1 MKIGFFLKFL
11 ALTVTCFETS
21 GDGTTDP
28 DAVVNNVINVNN
40 VVNIVIDTETSSVA
54 SVVVNS
60 GVCAGKCDS
69 LPNTEC
75 VIVQSNSNGY
85 ACPCIAG
92 FELNNAGQCT
102 VSGNT
107 VAATTSTT
115 VTTSTTATTSETTNP
130 KIQTGVTLSTGE
142 NILEN
147 STPNSGTILA
157 SLAGV
162 LLGALFL

>member
-1 MKIGFFLKFL
+1 MKIGFFLTFL

-115 VTTSTTATTSETTNP
+115 ATTSETTNP
-130 KIQTGVTLSTGE
+130 KTIDQTGVTLSTGE

>member
-115 VTTSTTATTSETTNP
+115 ATTSETTNP
-130 KIQTGVTLSTGE
+130 KTIDQTGVTLSTGE

>member
-85 ACPCIAG
+85 ECPCIAG

-102 VSGNT
+102 EET
-107 VAATTSTT
+107 VP
-115 VTTSTTATTSETTNP
+115 VTTTKVETTTQDTSEST
-130 KIQTGVTLSTGE
+130 KIDQTGVTLSR
-142 NILEN
+142 ILEN
-147 STPNSGTILA
+147 STPNSGSILA

-162 LLGALFL
+162 LLGILFL

>member
-115 VTTSTTATTSETTNP
+115 SETTNP

>member
-1 MKIGFFLKFL
+1 MKIGFFLTFL

-75 VIVQSNSNGY
+75 VIVKSNSNGY

-102 VSGNT
+102 EEAVPVNL
-107 VAATTSTT
+107 VT
-115 VTTSTTATTSETTNP
+115 VTTTKVETTTQDTSEST
-130 KIQTGVTLSTGE
+130 KIDQTGVTLSR
-142 NILEN
+142 ILEN
-147 STPNSGTILA
+147 STPNSGSILA

-162 LLGALFL
+162 LLGILFL